1 MAVAVSLFNHKGE
14 KVGETALPKF
24 LFDRKVSPALVH
36 QVVVAQRANQRKPIA
51 HTKDRGEVRGGGRK
65 PWRQKGTGRARHGSI
80 RSPQWRGGG
89 VVFGP
94 RKNRNFSERLN
105 KKMTRSALA
114 MVLTDRANENRV
126 ILIDSFE
133 PVSAK
138 TKLFATMVNT
148 LPIKSKKTLL
158 LLGKGEKGIARAASN
173 IRTIF
178 PYKADSVQA
187 LSVATYPFMLMS
199 KDGLDELASVFK
211 SK

>member
-1 MAVAVSLFNHKGE
+1 
-14 KVGETALPKF
+14 
-24 LFDRKVSPALVH
+24 
-36 QVVVAQRANQRKPIA
+36 
-51 HTKDRGEVRGGGRK
+51 
-65 PWRQKGTGRARHGSI
+65 
-80 RSPQWRGGG
+80 
-89 VVFGP
+89 
-94 RKNRNFSERLN
+94 
-105 KKMTRSALA
+105 MTRSALA